1 MDNLYRHPSQLYE
14 ALFEGLILFIILIYF
29 RNKTSAKNPG
39 FISGIFLTFYSIFRF
54 IIEFFRVPDEQIGY
68 LFLNL
73 SMGQII
79 SFIFLLIGTYLIFK
93 KYEIEK
99 KS

>member
-1 MDNLYRHPSQLYE
+1 M
-14 ALFEGLILFIILIYF
+14 
-29 RNKTSAKNPG
+29 
-39 FISGIFLTFYSIFRF
+39 SGIFLIFYSFFRF
-54 IIEFFRVPDEQIGY
+54 IIEFFRVPDAQLGY

-73 SMGQII
+73 TMGQII
-79 SFIFLLIGTYLIFK
+79 SIVFLVFGIYLIIT